1 MKKLWITHLFFLA
14 AIGSSL
20 AQTNYKSAFDAG
32 VRLKKEK
39 KCQQAID
46 SFKLALKQ
54 NPSFTDARYEM
65 AWCQNDLKDYAGAIG
80 NLKQVR
86 AAWPDYAKVYFE
98 LGYAFEQLERLDSA
112 VAQYEKCL
120 VINPKYSG
128 VYKRLATMAYN
139 KEDYP
144 KALEHYR
151 KAVEVSADEINDYL
165 FWYRKG
171 FCENNGQEYE
181 KALESLRKAKEQNRK
196 YTSTYLEIGFANSKL
211 KRNDSA
217 MAAFQ
222 QAIELEPNSHIGY
235 NGIAEIYRDNLKD
248 YETAMT
254 WYRKTLAINSKE
266 RKANYGIGY
275 CLNSQSKS
283 ADAIPY
289 LKQALQSEPS
299 YTAAM
304 TELGYAYYKTA
315 SYADA
320 LSVMK
325 KAIGI
330 NPKSQNTYYYLT
342 LTYIALKDKSNAQ
355 KQVDALRD
363 IGAAN
368 YADQLQKK
376 VNEMN

>member
-1 MKKLWITHLFFLA
+1 
-14 AIGSSL
+14 
-20 AQTNYKSAFDAG
+20 
-32 VRLKKEK
+32 
-39 KCQQAID
+39 
-46 SFKLALKQ
+46 
-54 NPSFTDARYEM
+54 
-65 AWCQNDLKDYAGAIG
+65 

-266 RKANYGIGY
+266 RKANYGMGY

-320 LSVMK
+320 LSVLK